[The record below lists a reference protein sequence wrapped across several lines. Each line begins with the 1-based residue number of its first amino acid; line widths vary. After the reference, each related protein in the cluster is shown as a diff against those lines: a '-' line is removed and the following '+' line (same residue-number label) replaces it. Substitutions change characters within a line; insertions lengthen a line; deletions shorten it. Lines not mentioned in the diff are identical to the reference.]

1 MENTLSE
8 EYKPV
13 TLQQLR
19 DTFVRS
25 LLKAAQARDTH
36 KEELAQKNFAAATI
50 GLYKETTDIA
60 LRIVKTAC
68 DKTELIF
75 FSGAQGAPMVLSAYE
90 TSVAFTK
97 MAEYVTEVGT
107 HGSRSKTQQLIQCS
121 VKDFSEEVVKG
132 IAELFEGIPAELTPE
147 ENTPGLGGSL

>member
-50 GLYKETTDIA
+50 SLYKETTDIA
-60 LRIVKTAC
+60 LRMLKVAC
-68 DKTELIF
+68 DTTELIF
-75 FSGAQGAPMVLSAYE
+75 FSGAQGTPMKLSAYE

-97 MAEYVTEVGT
+97 MTEYVVEVDT
-107 HGSRSKTQQLIQCS
+107 HGSGSRTQQLIQGS
-121 VKDFSEEVVKG
+121 VNDFRGEVIKG
-132 IAELFEGIPAELTPE
+132 IVELFEGIPAELTPE
-147 ENTPGLGGSL
+147 ENAPGLGGSL